1 MKPNAYLLLV
11 DDDPVL
17 LRSMA
22 RALGA
27 AGYFV
32 EVAFSAAEGLRL
44 ARFRRPD
51 LILLDVVLPDGSGI
65 EVCRSLKEGP
75 ETSGACVV
83 LISGLQTSSG
93 HQELGLAAGADAYI
107 VRPISMPDLVAR
119 IGALLR
125 VQQAQS
131 ALRETHAS
139 LGRAAIG
146 STAQSSQDAAAST
159 DRPPA
164 DAGVRAAEKIET
176 PADLAA
182 KLARCLDELLTI
194 IECNASQVLEDPR
207 LAPELR
213 PPLTHV
219 SVAANRGA
227 NLTLALLH
235 YSGQQISQPRVL
247 DLNENLERLATK
259 LRATLGESVILE
271 FQLASGLPPMF
282 ADPGMV
288 EQSLLIL
295 AANARDAMPSGGRL
309 ILQTRPV
316 HLSTSE
322 AARFRGASAGP
333 HICLSATDTGC
344 GIAPD
349 IRQRIF
355 EPFFT
360 TKAAGGGFGL
370 SLAVVEDVVRQ
381 HHGWIDVQSEVG
393 RGTTLRL
400 HFPVTP
406 DLPAASPKSG

>member
-27 AGYFV
+27 AGYCV
-32 EVAFSAAEGLRL
+32 EVAFSAAEGMRL

-51 LILLDVVLPDGSGI
+51 LILLDVVLSDGSGI

-75 ETSGACVV
+75 ETSAACVV

-107 VRPISMPDLVAR
+107 VRPISTPDLVAR

-139 LGRAAIG
+139 LGRAATG
-146 STAQSSQDAAAST
+146 STTQPPQETATST

-164 DAGVRAAEKIET
+164 DAGVLATAKIET

-194 IECNASQVLEDPR
+194 IECNAAQVLEDPR

-213 PPLTHV
+213 PQLTNV
-219 SVAANRGA
+219 SVAANRGS

-247 DLNENLERLATK
+247 DLNENLERLGTK
-259 LRATLGESVILE
+259 LRSTLGESVTLE
-271 FQLASGLPPMF
+271 FQLASGLPPLF

-288 EQSLLIL
+288 EQCLLIL
-295 AANARDAMPSGGRL
+295 AANARDAMPHGGRL
-309 ILQTRPV
+309 ILQTQPIDI
-316 HLSTSE
+316 STSD
-322 AARFRGASAGP
+322 AARIRGASAGP

-344 GIAPD
+344 GMTPD
-349 IRQRIF
+349 IRQRMF

-360 TKAAGGGFGL
+360 TKAAGRGFGL
-370 SLAVVEDVVRQ
+370 SLAVVEDVLRQ
-381 HHGWIDVQSEVG
+381 HHGWIDVQSEAG
-393 RGTTLRL
+393 RGTTFRL
-400 HFPVTP
+400 QFPITL
-406 DLPAASPKSG
+406 DLPAASPRSG